1 MKLPNACTLFFFAT
15 ALATAA
21 PIHADAVAPRTV
33 STSGQGVAKAKAD
46 KAKITMQTSSLQK
59 SAADAKQEVDRRIN
73 GFLAQVTKIGIAK
86 EDIVASSLRISP
98 EYEYDNRTRIFSGY
112 TAYRDVSVTLHDLDK
127 LDQVLQLATDSG
139 ISFIQNI
146 QLLSKNEEQLR
157 KEAFDN
163 AIADSKEKAEALAQA
178 YGAQL
183 GAVHS
188 IVYQNPQPLY
198 APKAEVSVMR
208 MAADSGS
215 GGQYLHDEVT
225 FNDNVHVVFDLIVP
239 R

>member
-1 MKLPNACTLFFFAT
+1 MKALQFCSFVLFA
-15 ALATAA
+15 ASIATAA
-21 PIHADAVAPRTV
+21 PVHADAVQPRTV

-46 KAKITMQTSSLQK
+46 KAQVTMQTSSLQK
-59 SAADAKQEVDRRIN
+59 SATEAKQEVDRRIN
-73 GFLAQVTKIGIAK
+73 SFLGKVTGIGIAK
-86 EDIVASSLRISP
+86 EDIVASTLRISP

-127 LDQVLQLATDSG
+127 LDQLLQVATDSG

-146 QLLSKNEEQLR
+146 QLQSQNEEKLR
-157 KEAFDN
+157 KQAFDN
-163 AIADSKEKAEALAQA
+163 AIADSQEKAEALAKA

-198 APKAEVSVMR
+198 APKAEMAVMR

-225 FNDNVHVVFDLIVP
+225 FNDNVHVVFELIVP